1 MSVFNVEVKKLIT
14 NLTSPAATTV
24 TKHREKKP
32 NNDKVAFSIFGNF
45 NLKREKKVSFYTVCC
60 RSKSVSITNCGDL
73 IMWFKKN
80 WSVISDIKSP

>member
-24 TKHREKKP
+24 TKHRKKT
-32 NNDKVAFSIFGNF
+32 NNDKVAFSIFRNF
-45 NLKREKKVSFYTVCC
+45 NLKREKKVFFYTVCY
-60 RSKSVSITNCGDL
+60 RSKNVSITNCGDL